1 MLFIFLF
8 VVGGSFVLY
17 SGMRFCGLVLGLR
30 KYSFFSDYLRT
41 YSEALVERDQ
51 IPLTALYS
59 FFETFIA
66 TAITSLGL
74 RPFQL

>member
-1 MLFIFLF
+1 
-8 VVGGSFVLY
+8 
-17 SGMRFCGLVLGLR
+17 
-30 KYSFFSDYLRT
+30 LRT